1 VSWKLTDTGLAK
13 IKAGDVITVVFK
25 AKVLKVT
32 VTGGIANGPG
42 TGKPGEPGY
51 GSEFN
56 GKSVPPTQTPYTYWG
71 QLQVTKVVKGNT
83 NQKLADAEFAVAEK
97 PANATSCPADAPAAA
112 DAVATGTSD
121 GNGIVQWNS
130 NPTSPL
136 GLFVANSNT
145 DPNPADFSKDYCLYE
160 TKAPAGYVRDTEAKL
175 VTIKPGTT
183 NVNNFTF
190 EDPQQNHPNLPL
202 TGAAGTVV
210 MTLGGIALV
219 AAGGAAYA
227 ISRKKQSAR

>member
-1 VSWKLTDTGLAK
+1 
-13 IKAGDVITVVFK
+13 
-25 AKVLKVT
+25 
-32 VTGGIANGPG
+32 
-42 TGKPGEPGY
+42 
-51 GSEFN
+51 
-56 GKSVPPTQTPYTYWG
+56 
-71 QLQVTKVVKGNT
+71 VTKVVKGNT
-83 NQKLADAEFAVAEK
+83 SQKLADAEFALSAK
-97 PANATSCPADAPAAA
+97 PATGDCPATATAAA

-121 GNGIVQWNS
+121 ANGVVQWNS
-130 NPTSPL
+130 TPTSPL

-145 DPNPADFSKDYCLYE
+145 DPNPADFSKDCCLYE

-202 TGAAGTVV
+202 TGAAGTAV
-210 MTLGGIALV
+210 MTLGGIALM

-227 ISRKKQSAR
+227 VSRKRSTR

>member
-1 VSWKLTDTGLAK
+1 
-13 IKAGDVITVVFK
+13 VITVVFK

-56 GKSVPPTQTPYTYWG
+56 GKIVPPTQTPYTYWG

-83 NQKLADAEFAVAEK
+83 SQKLANAEFALSAK
-97 PANATSCPADAPAAA
+97 PATGDCPATAPAAA

-121 GNGIVQWNS
+121 ANGVVQWNS
-130 NPTSPL
+130 IPSSPL

-145 DPNPADFSKDYCLYE
+145 DPNPDDFSKDYCLYE
-160 TKAPAGYVRDTEAKL
+160 TKAPAGYVLDASAKS
-175 VTIKPGTT
+175 VTIKPGTDH
-183 NVNNFTF
+183 VNTFTF

-202 TGAAGTVV
+202 TGAAGTAM
-210 MTLGGIALV
+210 MTLGGIALM
-219 AAGGAAYA
+219 AAGGGAYA
-227 ISRKKQSAR
+227 ISRKRSTR